1 MRDSIGGI
9 PASRL
14 LFLSLLGNL
23 FLIAFMAVQFL
34 EIGRPPAPPMPPPPP
49 AMMVERLATSVSD
62 EGRVIIM
69 SIYEQRQKTLDAL
82 FGELGH
88 AQLQTQQV
96 FSGESFDEA
105 GYKAAILRRK
115 EAADRFFSEMAD
127 MFMEIGRQLSPEDR
141 REALKRGRF

>member
-62 EGRVIIM
+62 EGRAIIM
-69 SIYEQRQKTLDAL
+69 SIYEQRQQVLDTL
-82 FGELGH
+82 FGEMGH

-96 FSGESFDEA
+96 FAGENFDEA
-105 GYKAAILRRK
+105 GYKAAILHRK
-115 EAADRFFSEMAD
+115 EVADRFFSEMAD
-127 MFMEIGRQLSPEDR
+127 MFLEIGQQLSPEDR